1 MSVVDEINA
10 RYLRSPYEAWSA
22 DGSLPDAGLLVHCL
36 DGVEDS
42 NERWRANRA
51 RLSGSVI
58 FAAQSDIGS
67 DGRPRVGPGAT
78 LFGHACGGGGVV
90 LRPNRNRIQC
100 GNDQDC
106 GNCAAQGCSTNHLGL
121 CPHVAEAVGPTC
133 AGSWMPNDIHIY
145 LRRATEAHIARGD
158 GGHYNEFEI
167 DGSTLDANLPW
178 SIEAF
183 MSGNIDMTAIH
194 AAFLEKYGITAA
206 EVPLLTMTPNP
217 ARLFIEGAVFQSEGD
232 PTRPC
237 DPETDHKSCGL

>member
-1 MSVVDEINA
+1 MSSTAAPCCASLSLSISLFTA
-10 RYLRSPYEAWSA
+10 WGRSGYCA
-22 DGSLPDAGLLVHCL
+22 CL
-36 DGVEDS
+36 HPAHS
-42 NERWRANRA
+42 
-51 RLSGSVI
+51 
-58 FAAQSDIGS
+58 
-67 DGRPRVGPGAT
+67 
-78 LFGHACGGGGVV
+78 
-90 LRPNRNRIQC
+90 
-100 GNDQDC
+100 
-106 GNCAAQGCSTNHLGL
+106 
-121 CPHVAEAVGPTC
+121 
-133 AGSWMPNDIHIY
+133 
-145 LRRATEAHIARGD
+145 ATEAHIARGD